1 VRFLILA
8 TIFGC
13 AADSGESAASASSL
27 DGGKGPPAITL
38 REVEFVQSRGNAVF
52 ARGRVSEMTY
62 ISESGDTVARDA
74 TIRFPR
80 EQHPGSAV
88 DVSAPRAQGNPLEA
102 RVTGEGGVH
111 FENQQ
116 GDRGQTERAT
126 YEGRPAAISGES
138 ASGARGEGFGDRPVQ
153 LFGPGFVLKSPGFS
167 WHQATDLLDLGPSE
181 VVTKGQS
188 K

>member
-1 VRFLILA
+1 MRFLILTA
-8 TIFGC
+8 LLGC
-13 AADSGESAASASSL
+13 AVDSGETAAAAGSV

-38 REVEFVQSRGNAVF
+38 REVEFVQSRGNSVF
-52 ARGRVSEMTY
+52 ARGRVADMTY
-62 ISESGDTVARDA
+62 ISESGDTVAKDA

-88 DVSAPRAQGNPLEA
+88 DISAPRAEGNPLEA

-138 ASGARGEGFGDRPVQ
+138 GAHGEGHGDRPVQ
-153 LFGPGFVLKSPGFS
+153 LFGPGFELKSPGFH
-167 WHQATDLLDLGPSE
+167 WQQANDLLDLGPSE
-181 VVTKGQS
+181 VVSRGQS